1 MLVSFGFRIAGMVHG
16 LNTESRA
23 HYHLLSFQVLS
34 IAAPLIW
41 IRLLTVFEGYSTVG
55 VLQVVVFRM
64 L

>member
-1 MLVSFGFRIAGMVHG
+1 MLVSFGLRIAGMFQG
-16 LNTESRA
+16 LKSSSRG

-34 IAAPLIW
+34 VAAPLIW